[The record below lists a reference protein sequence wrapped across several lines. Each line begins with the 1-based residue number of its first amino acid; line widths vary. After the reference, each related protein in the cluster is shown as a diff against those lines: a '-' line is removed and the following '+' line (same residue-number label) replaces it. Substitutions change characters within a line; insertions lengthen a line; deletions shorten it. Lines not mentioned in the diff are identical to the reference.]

1 MLGHWILNR
10 LLVTGTSRPIGL
22 SQLSISSVDV
32 DNAQFIT
39 SNIYSTS
46 QLLEHAPFALVRV
59 CGDVARQHVASYRSG
74 MKAQGFR
81 QLV

>member
-10 LLVTGTSRPIGL
+10 LLVTGTSWPIGL
-22 SQLSISSVDV
+22 SQLSISSVDI
-32 DNAQFIT
+32 DNAQFT
-39 SNIYSTS
+39 SNIYSPS
-46 QLLEHAPFALVRV
+46 QLLEHAPFALERV